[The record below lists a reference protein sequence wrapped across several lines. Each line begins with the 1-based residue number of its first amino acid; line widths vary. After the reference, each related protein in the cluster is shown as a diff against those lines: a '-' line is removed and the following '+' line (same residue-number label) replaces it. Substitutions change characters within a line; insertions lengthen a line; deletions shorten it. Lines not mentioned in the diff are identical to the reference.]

1 MKKKI
6 VLYIAV
12 VSFCLFFLG
21 CKVSVTSSY
30 ETKLLAPMKFSA
42 KGGNGCVML
51 VWDLPEEN
59 TSEEV
64 EYFVEYDGKT
74 VPVDKSACCK
84 KISDLKNG
92 TEYTFSLYG
101 QKMQSGKKGYV
112 STAKATPSEDGLDMA
127 ESVHQGYVVW
137 FNLYERKDKK
147 TCVAN
152 NTNDGRIVWPSDL
165 ASSYDPQRDI
175 SAYEDNY
182 TEVEKLIVRV
192 PSNITDSLREN
203 EAIHWWCISRPG
215 YRYEVCGY
223 IYNTLFEASDAP
235 YYDGEYPVEFDTVAS
250 LQSFNKKF
258 EEGKIIRT
266 LGYFEKD
273 DGGGTQYITAE
284 RTNGRTYSTLRTATG
299 QIVNIDEDAEFDD
312 RKLNF
317 RQLGA
322 GVCRQITYEMRKKY
336 PDENFNLYTGSDP
349 SIPKYNDDVP
359 RLFEAI
365 ELLRENRINADE
377 KITLYV
383 PSGSYRCGGNVS
395 LGEKNLVIC
404 GDGMPYS
411 EGEEFAGLSESGTG
425 YYYTSTDYENKNI
438 SPYKCSSIF
447 YTDNYYT
454 TWWEFFFQIWGAENL
469 TLDKIRIEARETKY
483 QPYYRQLVVLCSDNV
498 CIKNCEVYNDENVHK
513 YEDEGTYQDKQFTTL
528 TFYSGAKNCVADN
541 NVLYNMCGVDR
552 GASAGVMD
560 FYGDHTKNITI
571 SNNIMYQNCHDE
583 LLGVFSSKHWYKPDA
598 SVEGV
603 YIRGNKLYPQNSA
616 ARRRTMVVTMAYDDS
631 YNITDVV
638 FEKNYIAGEFPS
650 NCMTFGHFGAYG
662 ESSDTE
668 YCTIQDNVFDMKV
681 TASSGVIFDSRRNVV
696 VKNNTI
702 NFVPGSTGLCTVFK
716 RGGLFTGNTVN
727 VSADASIGGIGYTAG
742 RIEKNT
748 FNIEGKCWNLTNG
761 CFNVKDNVFNIA
773 HPMTSFFS
781 LPNANENAIISGNT
795 VNYNIPHKDDY
806 DIAAKAAGEKY
817 YTKGWEHTH
826 VLSAS
831 VYPVGKKS
839 DGSDVWPT
847 ESFRIEFTGN
857 TINAPYASTTNKH
870 LVFFGK
876 GTDPNEYIITGN
888 KTEKFT
894 WVRSQ
899 MGSRRNITYDNT
911 TTAGVSLLF
920 SQEESGENN
929 YVAGNS
935 NVSENGN

>member
-1 MKKKI
+1 
-6 VLYIAV
+6 
-12 VSFCLFFLG
+12 
-21 CKVSVTSSY
+21 
-30 ETKLLAPMKFSA
+30 MKFSA

-322 GVCRQITYEMRKKY
+322 GACRQITYEMRK
-336 PDENFNLYTGSDP
+336 NILM
-349 SIPKYNDDVP
+349 
-359 RLFEAI
+359 
-365 ELLRENRINADE
+365 
-377 KITLYV
+377 KILI
-383 PSGSYRCGGNVS
+383 CIQ
-395 LGEKNLVIC
+395 EVIR
-404 GDGMPYS
+404 P
-411 EGEEFAGLSESGTG
+411 
-425 YYYTSTDYENKNI
+425 
-438 SPYKCSSIF
+438 
-447 YTDNYYT
+447 
-454 TWWEFFFQIWGAENL
+454 FQ
-469 TLDKIRIEARETKY
+469 
-483 QPYYRQLVVLCSDNV
+483 
-498 CIKNCEVYNDENVHK
+498 
-513 YEDEGTYQDKQFTTL
+513 
-528 TFYSGAKNCVADN
+528 
-541 NVLYNMCGVDR
+541 
-552 GASAGVMD
+552 
-560 FYGDHTKNITI
+560 
-571 SNNIMYQNCHDE
+571 NIM
-583 LLGVFSSKHWYKPDA
+583 
-598 SVEGV
+598 
-603 YIRGNKLYPQNSA
+603 
-616 ARRRTMVVTMAYDDS
+616 TMFRV
-631 YNITDVV
+631 
-638 FEKNYIAGEFPS
+638 
-650 NCMTFGHFGAYG
+650 C
-662 ESSDTE
+662 
-668 YCTIQDNVFDMKV
+668 
-681 TASSGVIFDSRRNVV
+681 SR
-696 VKNNTI
+696 
-702 NFVPGSTGLCTVFK
+702 
-716 RGGLFTGNTVN
+716 
-727 VSADASIGGIGYTAG
+727 
-742 RIEKNT
+742 
-748 FNIEGKCWNLTNG
+748 
-761 CFNVKDNVFNIA
+761 
-773 HPMTSFFS
+773 
-781 LPNANENAIISGNT
+781 
-795 VNYNIPHKDDY
+795 
-806 DIAAKAAGEKY
+806 
-817 YTKGWEHTH
+817 
-826 VLSAS
+826 
-831 VYPVGKKS
+831 
-839 DGSDVWPT
+839 
-847 ESFRIEFTGN
+847 
-857 TINAPYASTTNKH
+857 
-870 LVFFGK
+870 
-876 GTDPNEYIITGN
+876 
-888 KTEKFT
+888 
-894 WVRSQ
+894 Q
-899 MGSRRNITYDNT
+899 
-911 TTAGVSLLF
+911 
-920 SQEESGENN
+920 
-929 YVAGNS
+929 
-935 NVSENGN
+935 